1 MSLGIKI
8 TVDESRKARRKL
20 KRLRR
25 LINVH
30 ELLQAIG
37 NRHVKWMDEN
47 LKRAGL
53 EFRHKAMAKSTI
65 AVRPIRSSPH
75 HFSSRFRSRLSQSM
89 AVRVL
94 GKRAV
99 VASINDE
106 FAEIHNKGTGP
117 YTIRPRSG
125 GGVLR
130 FRSAQGIVFAKKVQ
144 HPGIPKRLLLPTKRT
159 AERLAQAV
167 VEASLKAAV
176 RKARA
181 GPSIIG
187 R

>member
-1 MSLGIKI
+1 MVGIKI
-8 TVDESRKARRKL
+8 TIDEDKSARRKL

-25 LINVH
+25 LIDPK

-37 NRHVKWMDEN
+37 NRHVKWMNEN

-53 EFRHKAMAKSTI
+53 EIRHKTMADNTI
-65 AVRPIRSSPH
+65 AIRPIRSSPR

-89 AVRVL
+89 TVRVL

-106 FAEIHNKGTGP
+106 FAEIHHKGTGP
-117 YTIRPRSG
+117 YTIRPVG

-130 FRSAQGIVFAKKVQ
+130 FRSAQGIVFTRKVR
-144 HPGIPKRLLLPTKRT
+144 HPGIPKRGLLPTKRT
-159 AERLAQAV
+159 AERLAQQVA
-167 VEASLKAAV
+167 EASLKAAV

-181 GPSIIG
+181 GKSG
-187 R
+187 TRR